1 MAEVLIMQ
9 TEWGRLRE
17 LIHATSHRL
26 MVTYHHARGLVGDLA
41 KQSPAICVPLTLA
54 VLGVSV

>member
-1 MAEVLIMQ
+1 MAEVSIKQ
-9 TEWGRLRE
+9 TEGGLRE
-17 LIHATSHRL
+17 LIHVTSQKL
-26 MVTYHHARGLVGDLA
+26 MNTYHHARGLVGDLA